1 MKHEEYIGKIKKVP
15 LKERDAYAYVLSTLP
30 AIEMLIKLVERK
42 QNGKKPFSDAFQY
55 ENSRKDIDEGKKE
68 IYAFLDGEKN
78 EVKSAL
84 EKLSDI
90 SLKAREEIKME
101 SLRNDYLWISK
112 TISLARSF
120 LG

>member
-55 ENSRKDIDEGKKE
+55 ENSRKAIDEGKKE

-84 EKLSDI
+84 ENLSNI

-120 LG
+120 LK